1 MTENA
6 AEAMDILEIM
16 EYLPHRYPMLL
27 IDRVTELLPGK
38 SIRGLKNVTMNE
50 PFFPGHFPDYPVM
63 PAVFVIEALAQLASI
78 LAWRTVGG
86 KPGGGANIFFAGIDN
101 ARFRRMV
108 RPGDRLALEAV
119 LQRQVRGIGKYGVT
133 AAVDGEIVAEADLM
147 AAMRIPADAGKD
159 R

>member
-1 MTENA
+1 MKESA
-6 AEAMDILEIM
+6 AVGMDILEIM

-27 IDRVTELLPGK
+27 IDRVTALEPK

-78 LAWRTVGG
+78 LAWRTVGA

-108 RPGDRLALEAV
+108 RPGDQLVLEAV
-119 LQRQVRGIGKYGVT
+119 LQRQVRGIGKYGVRAT
-133 AAVDGEIVAEADLM
+133 VDGEVVAEADLM

>member
-1 MTENA
+1 MKESA
-6 AEAMDILEIM
+6 AVGMDLLEIM

-27 IDRVTELLPGK
+27 LDRVTALEPGK

-78 LAWRTVGG
+78 LAWRTVGA
-86 KPGGGANIFFAGIDN
+86 KPGGGANIFFAAIDN

-108 RPGDRLALEAV
+108 RPGDQLVLEAV
-119 LQRQVRGIGKYGVT
+119 LQRQVRGIGKYGVRAT
-133 AAVDGEIVAEADLM
+133 VDGEVVAEADLM
-147 AAMRIPADAGKD
+147 AAMRTPADAGKE

>member
-1 MTENA
+1 MKESA
-6 AEAMDILEIM
+6 AGGMEILEIM

-27 IDRVTELLPGK
+27 LDRVTALQPGK

-50 PFFPGHFPDYPVM
+50 PYFPGHFPDYPVM

-86 KPGGGANIFFAGIDN
+86 KPGGGANIFFAAIDN

-108 RPGDRLALEAV
+108 RPGDQLVLEAV
-119 LQRQVRGIGKYGVT
+119 LQRQVRGIGKYGVRAT
-133 AAVDGEIVAEADLM
+133 VDGEIVAEADLM
-147 AAMRIPADAGKD
+147 AAMRTPADAGKE

>member
-1 MTENA
+1 MTESA
-6 AEAMDILEIM
+6 AGGMDILEVM

-27 IDRVTELLPGK
+27 VDRVTALQPGK
-38 SIRGLKNVTMNE
+38 SIHGLKNVTMNE
-50 PFFPGHFPDYPVM
+50 PFFPGHFPNYPVM

-78 LAWRTVGG
+78 LAWRTVGA

-108 RPGDRLALEAV
+108 RPGDQLVLEAI
-119 LQRQVRGIGKYGVT
+119 LQRQVRGIGKYGVRAT
-133 AAVDGEIVAEADLM
+133 VDGEIVAEADLM
-147 AAMRIPADAGKD
+147 AAMRIPADAAKE